1 MYNAS
6 SLYYTKEPT
15 NEYEFAS
22 YYLNLSNFD
31 QRAIAHR
38 PEQFIKVCKLAGNL
52 TEQCAKLM
60 KSGGNQ
66 RTIGLENGI
75 CYTYNMI
82 GKKIAFGNEI
92 DTTELEK
99 VDSSGEYYG
108 LELILD
114 LGGMFLAYVTAT
126 WNSINSILVTPLMH
140 AMFAQVLPH
149 NPHPLIVGVY
159 DLLLA
164 VTE

>member
-1 MYNAS
+1 
-6 SLYYTKEPT
+6 
-15 NEYEFAS
+15 
-22 YYLNLSNFD
+22 
-31 QRAIAHR
+31 
-38 PEQFIKVCKLAGNL
+38 
-52 TEQCAKLM
+52 M

-82 GKKIAFGNEI
+82 GKEIAFGNEI

-114 LGGMFLAYVTAT
+114 LGGMFNLCNYY
-126 WNSINSILVTPLMH
+126 ME
-140 AMFAQVLPH
+140 F
-149 NPHPLIVGVY
+149 Y
-159 DLLLA
+159 K
-164 VTE
+164 

>member
-1 MYNAS
+1 MILQLFIFNCTGYALYNAS

-52 TEQCAKLM
+52 TDQCAKLK

-66 RTIGLENGI
+66 RTIGLENGV

-114 LGGMFLAYVTAT
+114 LGGMFTLCNCYMEFY
-126 WNSINSILVTPLMH
+126 I
-140 AMFAQVLPH
+140 
-149 NPHPLIVGVY
+149 
-159 DLLLA
+159 
-164 VTE
+164 